1 MASIANTLTTVD
13 GNLKKN
19 YAPKI
24 VKLVPMFCLLQQY
37 NPDETEQPKLP
48 AIKVKWSEVA
58 FNGQSFQYPTKV
70 QSGHGL
76 SFNGSAGA
84 VRLLEDALNLVI
96 VQASIIGFELVN
108 RQQMSY
114 SAAYA
119 GDEAGMKAIETN
131 SKLMLEDLKDVL
143 YMQNEMGAFYG
154 QNTDTGY
161 GQVLSQSI
169 SSTTMT
175 LIFTA
180 ASFSAGWWPGQIG
193 ARVEFF
199 TGTTFVPSGAQGT
212 AYATVSSVDVS
223 TRTVVFALTGSGW
236 NTVTVP
242 AANDICFMK
251 GALTTGGTFNEQIGL
266 HTQIS
271 ARTGTIFGL
280 NRANYGLLQ
289 GNTFPV
295 GSTRLTK
302 AKVQQAAMLP
312 INMGNLLDQVL
323 VVSTATW
330 SDLATEDLGQKIFD
344 SSYSGAIS
352 KSGSRQLS
360 YEVLNKTVR
369 VVCHPYVQGGEAYL
383 TSEEHLSWIGSTDV
397 TFRLP
402 TGENLFRLVDGYN
415 AFESQCVSV
424 KQIYHEAPARA
435 ALLTGIVNSSS
446 AV

>member
-1 MASIANTLTTVD
+1 MASIANTLSSVD
-13 GNLKKN
+13 GNLKRN

-48 AIKVKWSEVA
+48 AIRVKWSEVA

-70 QSGHGL
+70 QSGHGI
-76 SFNGSAGA
+76 SFNGSNGN
-84 VRLLEDALNLVI
+84 VRDLEDALNLVV
-96 VQASIIGFELVN
+96 VQASIVGYELVN

-114 SAAYA
+114 NAAYS
-119 GDEAGMKAIETN
+119 GDEAGQKAIETN

-143 YMQNEMGAFYG
+143 YMQNEMGAFWG

-161 GQVLSQSI
+161 GQILSQSI

-175 LIFTA
+175 VIFTA
-180 ASFSAGWWPGQIG
+180 ASFAAGWWPGQIG

-199 TGTTFVPSGAQGT
+199 TGVTFEPSGQQGT
-212 AYATVSSVDVS
+212 AYATVSSVDIS

-242 AANDICFMK
+242 AANDIVFMK

-266 HTQIS
+266 HTQLS

-280 NRANYGLLQ
+280 NRATYGLLQ
-289 GNTFPV
+289 GNTFAV
-295 GSTRLTK
+295 GSARLTK
-302 AKVQQAAMLP
+302 AKVTQAAMLP
-312 INMGNLLDQVL
+312 MNMGNLMDLVL
-323 VVSTATW
+323 VVSTSTW
-330 SDLATEDLGQKIFD
+330 ADLAAEDLAQKIFD
-344 SSYSGAIS
+344 SSYSGSVS
-352 KSGSRQLS
+352 KSGSRQIS
-360 YEVLNKTVR
+360 YEVLNRTVR
-369 VVCHPYVQGGEAYL
+369 VVCHPYMQGGEAFL
-383 TSEEHLSWIGSTDV
+383 TSEDHLSWIGSTDV

-402 TGENLFRLVDGYN
+402 TGENLFRLVDGKN
-415 AFESQCVSV
+415 AYESQCVSI

-435 ALLTGIVNSSS
+435 CVLTGIVNSTD
-446 AV
+446 V